1 MATSFFNDKNRN
13 IAPVLAELIV
23 EANQELPDWL
33 EDISRD
39 SSRGG
44 GRGGNTGRRG
54 GGQRFGGRDHRVQVN
69 STSGGR
75 SGGFSGY
82 NAFGGGGFN
91 GMSNGSNWGGGPP
104 QRQFSAGPT
113 LTTNGGGFIPSG
125 VNRPQQSTTKQVFC
139 DLKSSLINFRTG
151 GIKMFAK
158 PLFQCVLLKFLLKT

>member
-54 GGQRFGGRDHRVQVN
+54 GGQRFGGRDHRLQGN
-69 STSGGR
+69 SASGGR
-75 SGGFSGY
+75 ASGFGGNNH
-82 NAFGGGGFN
+82 NAFGGN
-91 GMSNGSNWGGGPP
+91 GISNGSWRVGPP
-104 QRQFSAGPT
+104 QRQFSAGPAIGT
-113 LTTNGGGFIPSG
+113 GAGGGFIPSG
-125 VNRPQQSTTKQVFC
+125 GNRPQQSTTKQVF
-139 DLKSSLINFRTG
+139 LNL
-151 GIKMFAK
+151 
-158 PLFQCVLLKFLLKT
+158 